1 MNKKEQYAET
11 LKALR
16 LQNDFMKEQNTPPL
30 EVLPPEDY
38 SKASFVFSHLRTEI
52 ENFEKTLD
60 DTHEISFQLTCFGLS
75 MVMSVTSIGYQ
86 NPNLLYFYGTINGQ
100 KAQLV
105 QHVNQLNFLILST
118 KIEDES
124 RPPRRI
130 GFNLPGNAA
139 EAP

>member
-1 MNKKEQYAET
+1 MDERERYLEDAKVLELYNKVLKE
-11 LKALR
+11 R
-16 LQNDFMKEQNTPPL
+16 NTPPL
-30 EVLPPEDY
+30 EALPPEDY
-38 SKASFVFSHLRTEI
+38 SKASFVFSHLRKEI
-52 ENFEKTLD
+52 KNFEKTLD
-60 DTHEISFQLTCFGLS
+60 DRHEISFKLTSFGLT
-75 MVMSVTSIGYQ
+75 MVMSVISIGYQ

-130 GFNLPGNAA
+130 DFNLPENTA
-139 EAP
+139 EVP